1 MIGATNVLV
10 PSRSNSVLSRIDP
23 RCRLLAVLALIVTA
37 VSFSSWQPLAMLVL
51 VAAIII
57 GFAKPNWSRTL
68 KMVLTMDGFILVM
81 LTMLPFTVPGDVIFT
96 LWGFDAS
103 YQGLFQAVLIALKA
117 NAAILVLIALVGG
130 MDAILLGRG
139 LQGIYVPAKL
149 VTLFMF
155 TIRYI
160 DLLRREYLRLRV
172 AMRARAFVARN
183 NRHSWRSFGYLLGM
197 LLVRSHDRSERI
209 LWAMKCR
216 AYHGHMHFGSLP
228 RLSPQDYL
236 FASALI
242 LFTAALIGL
251 EVACPPL
258 I

>member
-23 RCRLLAVLALIVTA
+23 RCRLLAALALIVTA

-51 VAAIII
+51 VAAIIT
-57 GFAKPNWSRTL
+57 GFAKPDWSRTL

-160 DLLRREYLRLRV
+160 DLLRRLRV

-228 RLSPQDYL
+228 RFSPQDYL

>member
-23 RCRLLAVLALIVTA
+23 RCRLLAALALTVTA

-51 VAAIII
+51 VAAIIT
-57 GFAKPNWSRTL
+57 GFAKPDWSRTL

-228 RLSPQDYL
+228 RFSPQDYL

>member
-1 MIGATNVLV
+1 MIGETNVLV
-10 PSRSNSVLSRIDP
+10 PSRSSSALLRIDP
-23 RCRLLAVLALIVTA
+23 RFRLLAALALIITA

-51 VAAIII
+51 VAAIIT
-57 GFAKPNWSRTL
+57 GFAKPDWPRTL
-68 KMVLTMDGFILVM
+68 KMVLAMDGFILLM
-81 LTMLPFTVPGDVIFT
+81 LIMLPFTVPGQVIFT
-96 LWGFDAS
+96 FWDFDAS
-103 YQGLFQAVLIALKA
+103 YQGLFQAILIALKA

-139 LQGIYVPAKL
+139 LQGIYIPAKL

-155 TIRYI
+155 TVRYI
-160 DLLRREYLRLRV
+160 DLLRQEYLRLRL
-172 AMRARAFVARN
+172 AMRARAFVAHN

-197 LLVRSHDRSERI
+197 LLVRGHDRSERI

-236 FASALI
+236 FAAAST
-242 LFTAALIGL
+242 LFAIALIGL
-251 EVACPPL
+251 EVACPAL
-258 I
+258 S

>member
-10 PSRSNSVLSRIDP
+10 PLRSNSVLSRIDP
-23 RCRLLAVLALIVTA
+23 RCRLLAALALIVTA

-51 VAAIII
+51 VAAIIT
-57 GFAKPNWSRTL
+57 GFAKPDWSRTL
-68 KMVLTMDGFILVM
+68 KMVLTMDGFIFVM
-81 LTMLPFTVPGDVIFT
+81 LIMLPFTVSGDVIFT

-197 LLVRSHDRSERI
+197 LLVRGHDRSERI

-228 RLSPQDYL
+228 RLSTQDYL
-236 FASALI
+236 FATAVI
-242 LFTAALIGL
+242 LFIGTLIGL
-251 EVACPPL
+251 EVACPAL